1 MRFRVISVTLA
12 LSVLMASAAMAQFK
26 EKEAEQG
33 GSRLGQSLTQR
44 WRAGVIVTAGGG
56 PCHGIEATVP
66 VPVDWPEQTVT
77 VVEEDITSNARVS
90 YRMVQGTVKQM
101 VVDIPAL
108 RPRQEAR
115 AVVTVEIERRSQEP
129 PEDTSIYKLPNQRKL
144 PKKVKYFFIGS
155 SPLIEVRHAKIRKL
169 AKTIGVEEETAW
181 GRVEAIYDWVRE
193 NVEYKNGPI
202 KGALAALRDGTG
214 DCEELTSLFIAICR
228 AGGIPARTVWVPGHC
243 YPEFY
248 LVDGEEQGHWFPCQA
263 AGARAFGG
271 IPEHR
276 PILQKGDNFRP
287 PHNPRDR
294 QRYMAENLTGKG
306 GKPSVKWVKE
316 LVN

>member
-1 MRFRVISVTLA
+1 MRFRVISLTLA
-12 LSVLMASAAMAQFK
+12 LFVFMASAAMAQFK
-26 EKEAEQG
+26 EADKG
-33 GSRLGQSLTQR
+33 GSRLGQTLTQR
-44 WRAGVIVTAGGG
+44 WRAGVIVTAAGG
-56 PCHGIEATVP
+56 PCFGIEATVP
-66 VPVDWPEQTVT
+66 MPINWPEQTVT
-77 VVEEDITSNARVS
+77 MVEEDITSSARVS

-101 VVDIPAL
+101 VVSIPTL
-108 RPRQEAR
+108 RPGQEAR
-115 AVVTVEIERRSQEP
+115 AVVTVEVERSSQEP
-129 PEDTSIYKLPNQRKL
+129 PEDTSIYKLPNERKL
-144 PKKVKYFFIGS
+144 PREVKYNYIGT
-155 SPLIEVRHAKIRKL
+155 SPLIESRHAKIRKL
-169 AKTIGVEEETAW
+169 AKEIGVDEDTAW

-248 LVDGEEQGHWFPCQA
+248 LVDEEERGHWFPCQA
-263 AGARAFGG
+263 AGSRAFGG

-294 QRYMAENLTGKG
+294 QRYMAPHLTGKG
-306 GKPSVKWVKE
+306 GKPTVKWVKE
-316 LVN
+316 LVD

>member
-1 MRFRVISVTLA
+1 MRLRVISVTLA
-12 LSVLMASAAMAQFK
+12 MFVFMASAAMAQFK
-26 EKEAEQG
+26 KGEEG
-33 GSRLGQSLTQR
+33 GSRLGQTLTQR
-44 WRAGVIVTAGGG
+44 WRSGVIVTAASG
-56 PCHGIEATVP
+56 PCRGIEASVP
-66 VPVDWPEQTVT
+66 IPIDWPEQTVS
-77 VVEEDITSNARVS
+77 VVEEDVTSNAKVS
-90 YRMVQGTVKQM
+90 YSRIIQGSVKLM
-101 VVDIPAL
+101 LVRIPTL
-108 RPRQEAR
+108 RPGQEAR
-115 AVVTVEIERRSQEP
+115 AVVTVEVQRSSQEP
-129 PEDTSIYKLPNQRKL
+129 PEDTSIFKL
-144 PKKVKYFFIGS
+144 PKKLPREVKNNYLGT
-155 SPLIEVRHAKIRKL
+155 SPLIEVRNAKIRKL
-169 AKTIGVEEETAW
+169 AKEIGVDEETAW

-202 KGALAALRDGTG
+202 KGALAGLRDGTG

-248 LVDGEEQGHWFPCQA
+248 LVDEENQGHWFPCQA
-263 AGARAFGG
+263 AGSRAFGG

-294 QRYMAENLTGKG
+294 QRYMAPHLTGEG
-306 GKPSVKWVKE
+306 GKPTVKWVKE